1 MLREA
6 EEWWIKVNPWLNRV
20 ITFLKFGIPMGRAVG
35 AVYDEVTLDHL
46 KADLDL
52 MDEITQHIPDVA
64 TFDTLS
70 AAAPE
75 PDLNHEQRVI
85 GPALR
90 ALHSLLTKADA
101 GCAWGG
107 LHKTITPDGNI
118 LWLCAEHRKQYE
130 AKPLA
135 I

>member
-1 MLREA
+1 M
-6 EEWWIKVNPWLNRV
+6 
-20 ITFLKFGIPMGRAVG
+20 
-35 AVYDEVTLDHL
+35 

-52 MDEITQHIPDVA
+52 MEEITQHIPDVA

-75 PDLNHEQRVI
+75 PDLNHEQRII

-90 ALHSLLTKADA
+90 ALHSFLTKADA
-101 GCAWGG
+101 SSTWGG